1 MADIEAH
8 ESKLY
13 AEFAP
18 FYDRVFGKMFYSRIE
33 RVIEDLEIPSGAK
46 VLEVGAG
53 TGTSFPA
60 YPTHC
65 NVTGVD
71 LAPDMLA
78 RARQKIEDNGW
89 SHLRVI
95 EMNALELEFP
105 DNSFDYVMAFH
116 VVTVVPDPV
125 RMISEA
131 KRVCKPSGKIVIV
144 NHFTSDVPVLGSLT
158 RAMDPLTR
166 WLGWRTDLQL
176 KPFIESTGLS
186 IEKVYKLSKSS
197 LYTVVLGRK
206 GANGHL
212 VIREL

>member
-13 AEFAP
+13 SEFAP
-18 FYDRVFGKMFYSRIE
+18 FYDRVFGKIFYSRIE
-33 RVIEDLEIPSGAK
+33 RVIEDLEIPTGAK

-78 RARQKIEDNGW
+78 QARQKIEDNGW

-176 KPFIESTGLS
+176 KPFIESTGLT

-206 GANGHL
+206 GTNGHL
-212 VIREL
+212 ATREL